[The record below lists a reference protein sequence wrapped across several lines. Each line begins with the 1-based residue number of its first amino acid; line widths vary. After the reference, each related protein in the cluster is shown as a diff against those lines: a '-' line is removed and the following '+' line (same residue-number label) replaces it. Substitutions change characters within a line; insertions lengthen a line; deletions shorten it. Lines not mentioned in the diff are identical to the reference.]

1 MQVCGPLDLQGERM
15 SLDVFRR
22 FADGEWPEE
31 IIHLKGKTLI
41 RKKDGTQYRI
51 ARPSGES
58 FGGKPCAYLQPVGC
72 SWGSRSHW
80 KTYIKI
86 LSDMRVAP

>member
-1 MQVCGPLDLQGERM
+1 MCGPLDLQGERM
-15 SLDVFRR
+15 NDVFRM
-22 FADGEWPEE
+22 FVDGDWPEE

-51 ARPSGES
+51 ARHSGES
-58 FGGKPCAYLQPVGC
+58 FGGKPCAYLEPVGC
-72 SWGSRSHW
+72 SWGGARSHW

-86 LSDMRVAP
+86 LSEMRVAP